1 MAYNMYKIYLGS
13 LEFSKTKIADSFLL
27 RFKGLMFRR
36 NIETNE
42 GLLLKKCNSIH
53 TFFMRFTIDVAY
65 LDKDFFVID
74 KETLKPW
81 RVGKIL
87 KGVKHVFETGE
98 NSLDTINKGDK
109 LNIINIGGKNNG

>member
-1 MAYNMYKIYLGS
+1 MYDVSIGKKI
-13 LEFSKTKIADSFLL
+13 FNNVNIADSFLS
-27 RFKGLMFRR
+27 RFKGLMLRR

-65 LDKDFFVID
+65 LDKDFLVID

-98 NSLDTINKGDK
+98 NSLDMINKGDK
-109 LNIINIGGKNNG
+109 LNIINIGGENNG